1 MLTLALEA
9 LQALMDEVDVF
20 NRRSSPK
27 ARLRRIRLRPHDA
40 AKGPFVRRIGG
51 GIDRRLGSAAVQAE
65 ALHDLMFVDQ
75 NL

>member
-9 LQALMDEVDVF
+9 PQALMDEVEVLD
-20 NRRSSPK
+20 RRGPK
-27 ARLRRIRLRPHDA
+27 ARLWRIRLRPHDA